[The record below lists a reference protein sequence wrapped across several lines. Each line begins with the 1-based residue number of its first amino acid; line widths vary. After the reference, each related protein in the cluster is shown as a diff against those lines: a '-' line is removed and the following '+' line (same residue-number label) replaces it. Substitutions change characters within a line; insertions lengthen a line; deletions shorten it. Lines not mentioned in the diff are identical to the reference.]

1 MDEYTLPLPLLTTL
15 SKVFWDGCKENKLL
29 YQHCR
34 DCGEVIFFPKY
45 LCPGCMGHNLEWLEA
60 KGKGKIDTFTVTYEG
75 APPAFMGVTPYAVA
89 IIRMDEGY
97 RMMSNIVDCDFDE
110 LECEMPVEVVF
121 QPVTAEITLPKFR
134 PVESRG

>member
-1 MDEYTLPLPLLTTL
+1 MSEYALPLPLITTL
-15 SKVFWDGCKENKLL
+15 SKVFWDGCRENKLL

-34 DCGEVIFFPKY
+34 GCGEVIFFPKY
-45 LCPGCMGHNLEWLEA
+45 FCSNCMCHDLEWLES
-60 KGKGKIDTFTVTYEG
+60 KGRGKIDTFTVTYEG

-97 RMMSNIVDCDFDE
+97 RIMSNLIECDFDQ

-121 QPVTAEITLPKFR
+121 DPVTPEISLPKFK
-134 PVESRG
+134 PVRG